1 MCAIS
6 SQFLPIAALATALVS
21 PAWAV
26 DVSEFQKMNDEL
38 AAQFAKADAAAISQ
52 MYSTDA
58 TVLPPGSDMVKG
70 RENIE
75 KLWKGAI
82 DGMTDV
88 KITTK
93 EVLPLG
99 TDAVREIGTFAAVSQ
114 ARMRTA
120 RWHGSVRLER
130 MQLR

>member
-1 MCAIS
+1 MRA
-6 SQFLPIAALATALVS
+6 FAIAALATALVS

-82 DGMTDV
+82 DDASYSPTELQCEILRMAAN
-88 KITTK
+88 KRMNSRAPSS
-93 EVLPLG
+93 LPPFLN
-99 TDAVREIGTFAAVSQ
+99 
-114 ARMRTA
+114 
-120 RWHGSVRLER
+120 
-130 MQLR
+130 